1 MTGAA
6 WWVAV
11 NDMRYIHRW
20 AVDRKNVGAIVA
32 HRDGGINITIGECS
46 HNRFIN
52 VGRARW
58 ALNDGNVNGY
68 VGHRAK
74 LLSPAKASTIPCAFV
89 RSMSLRHCGFVATAC
104 AADADSGGSGRARNR
119 TAACEAASL
128 GGCPGTTARR
138 WCGWRRPSLRNMMDL
153 TWPKRIH
160 CRHGWVTFRNT
171 QKTGP
176 PKKAKPDKVLGRART
191 AAKMFRCGLG
201 CPRFDERPA
210 DAGNAESGYM
220 GRYESAASGRLPC
233 KSAR

>member
-1 MTGAA
+1 VTGAA

-52 VGRARW
+52 VGWARW

-74 LLSPAKASTIPCAFV
+74 LLSPAKASTIPCALV

-104 AADADSGGSGRARNR
+104 AADADSGGSGHGRDR
-119 TAACEAASL
+119 TAACEIPRWMPWNYRETLVRLAT
-128 GGCPGTTARR
+128 PGDSGEGERCFRR
-138 WCGWRRPSLRNMMDL
+138 
-153 TWPKRIH
+153 
-160 CRHGWVTFRNT
+160 
-171 QKTGP
+171 
-176 PKKAKPDKVLGRART
+176 KPNGIP
-191 AAKMFRCGLG
+191 G
-201 CPRFDERPA
+201 
-210 DAGNAESGYM
+210 
-220 GRYESAASGRLPC
+220 
-233 KSAR
+233 